1 MKKLKAFVISILLIC
16 PCCFSSERQIIHSY
30 NADYSLF
37 PEIPLNERYIKKL
50 SNKYDVKYCVQ
61 AIYDIPKNEA
71 KGYSCEEVL
80 HKLDQMGGLE
90 KECYG
95 VSYIDAN
102 TGVRKPIFKKA
113 EYDEVNG
120 NLYVKDKAA
129 GGLNMDVKIDR
140 YIDNGK
146 VYAVNGIINKRPD
159 NIFVRGIKKNEAEIF
174 VLMQEKEDFISV
186 YALIQCS
193 YSPIEH
199 KFLKSFVENAVTGRV
214 IEIQNWFYRMLCEE
228 KNN

>member
-1 MKKLKAFVISILLIC
+1 MKKLKLIIFSLLFINS
-16 PCCFSSERQIIHSY
+16 FSFSAGRQILHSY
-30 NADYSLF
+30 KADYCLF
-37 PEIPLNERYIKKL
+37 PESPLKDRYIKKL
-50 SNKYDVKYCVQ
+50 SNSYEVKYCVQ
-61 AIYDIPKNEA
+61 AVYDIPKNEA
-71 KGYSCEEVL
+71 NGYSCEQVL

-102 TGVRKPIFKKA
+102 TGIRKPIFKKSD
-113 EYDEVNG
+113 YDEVNG
-120 NLYVKDKAA
+120 TLYVKDKAA

-146 VYAVNGIINKRPD
+146 VYAVNGVINKRPD

-214 IEIQNWFYRMLCEE
+214 VEIQNWFYRMLCEE
-228 KNN
+228 KK